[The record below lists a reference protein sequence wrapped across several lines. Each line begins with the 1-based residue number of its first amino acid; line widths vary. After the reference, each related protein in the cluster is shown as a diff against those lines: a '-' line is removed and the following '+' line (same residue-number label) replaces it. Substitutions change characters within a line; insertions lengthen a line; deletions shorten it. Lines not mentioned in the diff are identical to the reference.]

1 MKLDES
7 IINQFDL
14 EPNHVSEPVNVMK
27 ASEVLNFMKESADRI
42 VAKSKIYFDS
52 SDADIQADCLDI
64 VSVRLNDFAQ
74 SFMDIVIFLRKEEGS
89 YNGKSSFL
97 RYCITSYYTLI
108 NGLQDIEKQFL
119 TELLLRNEITHD
131 YFNREIHLQKLIS
144 LMQNCAEGSV
154 EVYKQ
159 LAKICEDK
167 KLNNR
172 YVDKNSRPN

>member
-74 SFMDIVIFLRKEEGS
+74 SFMDLEKVEEKLA
-89 YNGKSSFL
+89 YE
-97 RYCITSYYTLI
+97 
-108 NGLQDIEKQFL
+108 EK
-119 TELLLRNEITHD
+119 R
-131 YFNREIHLQKLIS
+131 IS
-144 LMQNCAEGSV
+144 LIEEYSEAKKNGAALPELAPK
-154 EVYKQ
+154 EVIGIRSKYN
-159 LAKICEDK
+159 L
-167 KLNNR
+167 
-172 YVDKNSRPN
+172 